1 MNFTGDHPSER
12 VFPRS
17 VKPHRDRFKL
27 SACGIA
33 LAALCLGTGSQVL
46 AEHQDPTKPRVERVR
61 DTDGSIWEVE
71 IVPRPLGRSTPI
83 RRPAAL
89 RKASSQPTVP
99 PSPNQKDATDE
110 AKPKSGQPES
120 DKPQPYEE
128 KDSPAKAA
136 KPEMD
141 EAANRPAENKS
152 KKRQVEDASASE
164 EAVET
169 GDESSGGKEELAEMP
184 FGVEIVPRFS
194 YPPQHAGEAVEE
206 VCPPASSPVRIHPGD
221 YSYVYNSIPF
231 LRSEYIANPSYRH
244 EATMEILFGK
254 LRPTVVHKHPG
265 RPRPHGTMFP
275 HENAVLRPY
284 SYYSLA
290 PGAGYGRG
298 PLPYAAPGAY
308 GVNYNFYYPMPTV
321 YRSY

>member
-1 MNFTGDHPSER
+1 MNCTGAHPSER
-12 VFPRS
+12 VFPEFAMS
-17 VKPHRDRFKL
+17 HRDWLKL
-27 SACGIA
+27 SAWGIA
-33 LAALCLGTGSQVL
+33 LAALCLGNGSQVL
-46 AEHQDPTKPRVERVR
+46 AERQDPTKPRVERVR

-71 IVPRPLGRSTPI
+71 IVPRPLGPSTPI

-89 RKASSQPTVP
+89 KRADSQPAVP
-99 PSPNQKDATDE
+99 PSPNQKTPADK
-110 AKPKSGQPES
+110 AKPKPDAPKAYDKKAES
-120 DKPQPYEE
+120 AKKSP
-128 KDSPAKAA
+128 KKKSPAKAA
-136 KPEMD
+136 KPE
-141 EAANRPAENKS
+141 S
-152 KKRQVEDASASE
+152 TQSE
-164 EAVET
+164 EASDSEESVEAYDERSEKK
-169 GDESSGGKEELAEMP
+169 DESAEMP

-194 YPPQHAGEAVEE
+194 YPPQHAAEAVEE
-206 VCPPASSPVRIHPGD
+206 VCPPVSSPVRVHPDD

-275 HENAVLRPY
+275 HENTILRPY